1 MNRTI
6 TLLIGVVVLVAMLLI
21 IGNQLWETNKDI
33 ALHKGDFVTGAVPT
47 TESSRKVLSPSDSQV
62 SAENRK
68 ASSTHDTADM
78 PVKKDNISEEHAS
91 KENEPATATATAT
104 AGAASSAP
112 TPSTEESEE
121 VILSVISAT
130 SATPAVESSDSAQKK
145 EATAVPSV
153 AKENTLAMLGTAETR
168 ILFDG
173 SAALLEVTT
182 SAPAQYKMFVL
193 TAPDRAVLDLL
204 EGWKIKGTNVPS
216 NLVIKNVRVGQPAER
231 SRIVLDLKKKPSRVT
246 VERVSSQR
254 ILLRVE

>member
-91 KENEPATATATAT
+91 KENEPATATA
-104 AGAASSAP
+104 GAASSAP

-130 SATPAVESSDSAQKK
+130 SATPAVESSNSAQKK